1 MNPNPITAGKIVR
14 DEKLVPG
21 LRGGGETETYCTD
34 LDQGL
39 GRVEEVDRPVSVPR
53 RPNRPGP
60 HANDWS
66 KDQSFLPKSWFG
78 SLREAQ
84 GGERG
89 NALGFLPHPT
99 HLRVFWG
106 VGTTKND

>member
-1 MNPNPITAGKIVR
+1 MNPNPITVEKIVR
-14 DEKLVPG
+14 DEKQVPG
-21 LRGGGETETYCTD
+21 LRWGETETYCTD

-39 GRVEEVDRPVSVPR
+39 GRVEGVERPVSVPR
-53 RPNRPGP
+53 SPNRPGP

-66 KDQSFLPKSWFG
+66 KDQSSLPKSWLG

-99 HLRVFWG
+99 HLRVFWR
-106 VGTTKND
+106 V

>member
-14 DEKLVPG
+14 DEKQVPG

-39 GRVEEVDRPVSVPR
+39 GRVEEVERPVSVPR
-53 RPNRPGP
+53 SPNRPGP

-66 KDQSFLPKSWFG
+66 KDQSSLPSKELVWVAPG
-78 SLREAQ
+78 SAGWRKGQ
-84 GGERG
+84 C
-89 NALGFLPHPT
+89 LGFFYHTRLT
-99 HLRVFWG
+99 
-106 VGTTKND
+106 